1 MRNAALW
8 VIASAMV
15 LLVGGGGAYWYVD
28 ERRKSDLAE
37 YQRLEGV
44 ARDALAEGGQIS
56 DALTAFHEA
65 YENYQRMLGKAEGAQ
80 PEMARFHA
88 ERIDDLRVV
97 VARKSTPDCLGLTQI
112 KLVNAL
118 KSGASLAQYG
128 ALADS
133 SAYRAEKAKVHEGFV
148 SFMKEGLAACGAERA
163 NSDKRVKDAVEK
175 MKIFEARKQ

>member
-8 VIASAMV
+8 VIAGALV
-15 LLVGGGGAYWYVD
+15 LLVGGGGAYWCVD

-37 YQRLEGV
+37 YQKIESA
-44 ARDALAEGGQIS
+44 AREALAEGARIS
-56 DALTAFHEA
+56 EALNAFHEA
-65 YENYQRMLGKAEGAQ
+65 YETYKRMLGKAEGAQ

-148 SFMKEGLAACGAERA
+148 SFMKEGVAACGTERA
-163 NSDKRVKDAVEK
+163 SSDRLVKDAVEK
-175 MKIFEARKQ
+175 LKTLEARR